1 MAGEQKMEHIGE
13 QGERRGG
20 AMVSGHAMK
29 GCGPGTGATSSFTAR
44 GERVLSWNPQGSSNT
59 S

>member
-1 MAGEQKMEHIGE
+1 MEYMRE

-29 GCGPGTGATSSFTAR
+29 GCGPGTGATSPSLQE
-44 GERVLSWNPQGSSNT
+44 GEGF
-59 S
+59 